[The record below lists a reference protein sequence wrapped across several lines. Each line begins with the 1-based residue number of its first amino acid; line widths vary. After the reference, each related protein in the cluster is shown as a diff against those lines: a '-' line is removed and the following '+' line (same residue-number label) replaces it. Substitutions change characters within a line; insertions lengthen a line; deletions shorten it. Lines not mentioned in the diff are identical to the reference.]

1 MIEYVAWSEIL
12 LFIGYEI
19 ENGSAKEDFWFQSNL
34 FQNCFPQGWPWA
46 TGIRISLISLHVW
59 QSDPHPLRAGHRETE
74 RESLLWGRSVFEC
87 RPHWLLH
94 QTSGAQ
100 HHGVSGKQLRKNNTV
115 SDFRNPNRVKPG
127 GEEDEEEVCTMS
139 RKRRW
144 HNFKMK
150 IARNQ
155 IKSKWRM
162 FAKNCKQILKK
173 CVCQE

>member
-1 MIEYVAWSEIL
+1 MDLQKRISDFNEISFKIVFHKAGLEPQEYV
-12 LFIGYEI
+12 YH
-19 ENGSAKEDFWFQSNL
+19 WFLCMLGN
-34 FQNCFPQGWPWA
+34 
-46 TGIRISLISLHVW
+46 
-59 QSDPHPLRAGHRETE
+59 PHPLRAGHRETE

-100 HHGVSGKQLRKNNTV
+100 HHGVSGNQLRKNNTV
-115 SDFRNPNRVKPG
+115 SNFRNPNRVKPG

-173 CVCQE
+173 CVCQEE